1 MTLAFVTGNPGKAD
15 EARSIL
21 GDVER
26 VDIDYTEIQSDSL
39 EEIAVRGVEEC
50 YEELGR
56 PCFVD
61 DSGLFVDC
69 FSGFPGPYSSYVY
82 STLGNPGLLQLMED
96 EEGREAEFRCVVAY
110 HDGESVETYVGV
122 AEGEITR
129 EQRGEDGFGYDPVFE
144 HRSGETFAEMK
155 TERKNEVSH
164 RRKAFEQ
171 LAEAVD

>member
-26 VDIDYTEIQSDSL
+26 VELDYTEVQSDSL
-39 EEIAVRGVEEC
+39 EEIARRGVEEC
-50 YEELGR
+50 YEELEK

-61 DSGLFVDC
+61 DSGLFVNC

-82 STLGNPGLLQLMED
+82 STLGNEGLLQLMED
-96 EEGREAEFRCVVAY
+96 EEERDAEFRCVVAY
-110 HDGESVETYVGV
+110 HTGDRVETYVGV
-122 AEGEITR
+122 AEGRITR
-129 EQRGEDGFGYDPVFE
+129 EPRGEGGFGYDPVFR
-144 HRSGETFAEMK
+144 HSSGETFAEM
-155 TERKNEVSH
+155 TSEQKNEVSH

-171 LAEAVD
+171 LAEAVG